1 MPGPFSLYINMNLS
15 SPAAVNALLK
25 RYNLQPRRRFGQN
38 FLVDSN
44 VLARIVDAGAVV
56 QGGQVLEI
64 GSGLGVLT
72 QALAEAVTL
81 SGRVVTVEVDRNLL
95 PVLTETVGNL
105 PQVRVVSNDALEIDW
120 SAFIPQNFT
129 DAPIAVIAN
138 IPYNITSPLIATFLE
153 QRARYSVVVLL
164 VQKEVATRIAAPAA
178 SPDYGAFSV
187 FVQYHAEVDIVM
199 TVSRR
204 VFYPAPDVDSAVIRL
219 KPRRQPPVEVADE
232 ALFSRVVRAAFGQRR
247 KALVNA
253 LSGDPTLG
261 WERSKAAAAVDAA
274 GIDPGRRGETLSM
287 EEFAR
292 IANAG

>member
-1 MPGPFSLYINMNLS
+1 MNLS

-44 VLARIVDAGAVV
+44 VLSRIVDAGAVV
-56 QGGQVLEI
+56 DGGQVLEI

-72 QALAEAVTL
+72 QALAAAVTL

-95 PVLTETVGNL
+95 PVLTETVGNM

-120 SAFIPQNFT
+120 PSFISENFG
-129 DAPIAVIAN
+129 DGPIAVIAN
-138 IPYNITSPLIATFLE
+138 IPYNITSPLIATFLD
-153 QRARYSVVVLL
+153 QRAHYSVIVLL
-164 VQKEVATRIAAPAA
+164 VQKEVATRIAAPAG

-219 KPRRQPPVEVADE
+219 KPRTQPPVEVADE
-232 ALFSRVVRAAFGQRR
+232 ALFFKVVRAAFGQRR

-253 LSGDPTLG
+253 LSGDPTLA

-287 EEFAR
+287 AEFAG

>member
-1 MPGPFSLYINMNLS
+1 MNLS
-15 SPAAVNALLK
+15 SPASVNALLK

-44 VLARIVDAGAVV
+44 VLARIVDAGAVAE
-56 QGGQVLEI
+56 GGQVLEI

-72 QALAEAVTL
+72 QALAEVVTL

-95 PVLTETVGNL
+95 PVLTETVGTL

-120 SAFIPQNFT
+120 STFIPQNFG
-129 DAPIAVIAN
+129 DRPIAVIAN

-153 QRARYSVVVLL
+153 QRARYSVIVLL
-164 VQKEVATRIAAPAA
+164 VQKEVATRIAAPPG

-219 KPRRQPPVEVADE
+219 KPRTKPPVDVADE

-247 KALVNA
+247 KSLVNA

-292 IANAG
+292 IANAGRDK